1 MPLGEWGRQRAA
13 VARSATRAGRMGLAL
28 VVLVWAGCSP
38 AGDAA
43 DRPYKVGFLLPYS
56 GTYAQLGE
64 MITQGFELALEEA
77 GDSLGGREVEYV
89 RLDSQA
95 DPGRATQN
103 MQQLV
108 SGENVDVV
116 VGPVHSGVAMALV
129 RVAQQEGTLLIIPN
143 AGLDAATRELCAPN
157 VFRTSFSNWQPAY
170 PMGGAA
176 YERGHRRVVTM
187 AWRYGAGQEAAA
199 AFREGFEAAGGEIVR
214 EIFVPFPEVEFQA
227 QLTEI
232 ASLRPDAVFTFF
244 AGGGAVQFV
253 RDWHAAGLGRT
264 IQLLGSGFLT
274 EGTLAAQGEAAEGV
288 LTTLHYS
295 ESLDTEENAA
305 FRQAFHDRYGRWP
318 DLYAVQGYDAGQLL
332 VQGAEAAGG
341 ADDQARLI
349 EAMGDLRLESPR
361 GPVTFSRAHNP
372 TQNIY
377 LREVRDGQNVVL
389 GIAHEMLEDPATGCA
404 MAEAARGP

>member
-1 MPLGEWGRQRAA
+1 
-13 VARSATRAGRMGLAL
+13 
-28 VVLVWAGCSP
+28 
-38 AGDAA
+38 
-43 DRPYKVGFLLPYS
+43 
-56 GTYAQLGE
+56 
-64 MITQGFELALEEA
+64 
-77 GDSLGGREVEYV
+77 
-89 RLDSQA
+89 
-95 DPGRATQN
+95 
-103 MQQLV
+103 
-108 SGENVDVV
+108 
-116 VGPVHSGVAMALV
+116 
-129 RVAQQEGTLLIIPN
+129 
-143 AGLDAATRELCAPN
+143 
-157 VFRTSFSNWQPAY
+157 
-170 PMGGAA
+170 
-176 YERGHRRVVTM
+176 M

-274 EGTLAAQGEAAEGV
+274 EGTLEAQGEAAEGV